1 MIIGAGA
8 MLGAIGGWLYWSNFG
23 CTTGCAIT
31 SSPVNSTLYGSLMG
45 GLVLSLFE
53 PKGHRPDGTQDPTGT
68 L

>member
-8 MLGAIGGWLYWSNFG
+8 VLGAIGGWLYWSNFG

-53 PKGHRPDGTQDPTGT
+53 PKVHRPDGTHDPTGT
-68 L
+68 K